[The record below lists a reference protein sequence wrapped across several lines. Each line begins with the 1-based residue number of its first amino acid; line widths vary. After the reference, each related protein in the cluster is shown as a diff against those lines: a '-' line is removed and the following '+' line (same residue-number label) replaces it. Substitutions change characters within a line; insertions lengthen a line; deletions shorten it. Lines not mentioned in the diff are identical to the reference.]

1 MVMRVRAF
9 LMVFLFAW
17 AWPAAADKPVAPA
30 EISGA
35 TNVTAEKLVEMVAA
49 TPQLIIIDARR
60 KEEFEKGHIEG
71 AVNLLDTDM
80 TQAKLARLVPATD
93 ASVLFYC
100 NGERCLRSTNAAK
113 LALGWG
119 YRKVYW
125 FRGGWNEWSE
135 KNLPITK

>member
-17 AWPAAADKPVAPA
+17 ACPAAADKPVAPA

-80 TQAKLARLVPATD
+80 TQTKLARHVHRTD
-93 ASVLFYC
+93 TPILFYC

>member
-1 MVMRVRAF
+1 MTLRIF
-9 LMVFLFAW
+9 LMMFLFAW

-30 EISGA
+30 EIAGA

-49 TPQLIIIDARR
+49 MPQLIIIDARR

-80 TQAKLARLVPATD
+80 TQAKLAKLVPATD
-93 ASVLFYC
+93 TPVLFYC
-100 NGERCLRSTNAAK
+100 NGERCLRSTNASK
-113 LALGWG
+113 LAMGWG

>member
-1 MVMRVRAF
+1 MTMRVF
-9 LMVFLFAW
+9 LMAFLFAW

-30 EISGA
+30 EIAGA
-35 TNVTAEKLVEMVAA
+35 TNVSAEKLVEMVAA
-49 TPQLIIIDARR
+49 MPQLIIIDARR
-60 KEEFEKGHIEG
+60 QEEFEKGHIEG

-80 TQAKLARLVPATD
+80 TQARLAKLVAGTD
-93 ASVLFYC
+93 APVLFYC

-125 FRGGWNEWSE
+125 FRGGWNEWSD